1 MDIPNIG
8 SVSGTPGAP
17 TGVPDLSGL
26 NNGKAEGA
34 LNKADGTPVNRGSD
48 KSSVTGSGDKSVTKM
63 TANEA
68 KDALEKI
75 SVGEGETYTKAEL
88 KVLLDKA
95 KRADEIEKGAHKKF
109 LESSNMKKESMRLF
123 KLAKDDP
130 KGFLQKTGMDPK
142 KFAYDEVAEDVKN
155 QMRDPREI
163 ELEKANKRLEEFEA
177 EKASRQEKIKA
188 DRLDK
193 ESKAIE
199 QRFHAEMI
207 EALEAFPELPK
218 NAHTVAELA
227 RAIDQVRQK
236 HGVLLTA
243 KEVAPMVAKDIRSRI
258 SGMVKGADAEKL
270 IALIGQEGVDILL
283 KHSLSKIKDPLKGGT
298 AGAIGQDGQ
307 PVKEQKKY
315 KSSHDFYK
323 SIDRAAKEERERGGR

>member
-17 TGVPDLSGL
+17 TGMPDLSGL
-26 NNGKAEGA
+26 NNVKAEGA
-34 LNKADGTPVNRGSD
+34 LNKADGTSVNKSAEPKAPAPASD
-48 KSSVTGSGDKSVTKM
+48 SKEVK
-63 TANEA
+63 TAV
-68 KDALEKI
+68 EKI
-75 SVGEGETYTKAEL
+75 KLGEGEEYTTAEL
-88 KVLLDKA
+88 KAL
-95 KRADEIEKGAHKKF
+95 IEKSKGADKKF
-109 LESSNMKKESMRLF
+109 LEASKAKKESMRLF
-123 KLAKDDP
+123 KMAKEDP
-130 KGFLQKTGMDPK
+130 RGFLAKTGMDPK

-163 ELEKANKRLEEFEA
+163 ELEKANKRLEEFEKQDN
-177 EKASRQEKIKA
+177 ERKDKIKA

-243 KEVAPMVAKDIRSRI
+243 KEVAPMVAKDIRTRI

-283 KHSLSKIKDPLKGGT
+283 KHSLNKIKDPLKGGT
-298 AGAIGQDGQ
+298 AGALGNDGK
-307 PVKEQKKY
+307 PVPEQKKY
-315 KSSHDFYK
+315 KNSHHFYK
-323 SIDRAAKEERERGGR
+323 TIDQAAKEERERGGR